1 MDGYYGLDDHL
12 DSWDRHMRDLTEEE
26 QNRLWDEQMYGR
38 NGHNPP
44 APRKVDPQPVMC
56 PKCGTTLSYDA
67 EFGLYYCG
75 QCDSEFEDDGQYYCW
90 LCEYQW

>member
-1 MDGYYGLDDHL
+1 MDGYYGLDDYL
-12 DSWDRHMRDLTEEE
+12 DRYDDDWDRRMAELSEEE

-44 APRKVDPQPVMC
+44 VVKTVRQKRLDENDGQPVQC
-56 PKCGTTLSYDA
+56 PRCRSCN
-67 EFGLYYCG
+67 EP
-75 QCDSEFEDDGQYYCW
+75 EDDGQYYCW